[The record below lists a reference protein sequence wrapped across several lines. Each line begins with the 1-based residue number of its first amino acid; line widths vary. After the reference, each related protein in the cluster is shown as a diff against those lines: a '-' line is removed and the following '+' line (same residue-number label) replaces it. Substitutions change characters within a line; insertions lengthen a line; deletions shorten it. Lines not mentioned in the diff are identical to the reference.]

1 MIHGRRN
8 GKMPSGQCLG
18 RIRHFIQRTELF
30 ADLIQRIDVCSPM
43 KRIRHQYAIGPLIR
57 RCPAESPMIGTHA
70 VTPELKATVAV
81 VDRSGQ
87 QWVTDTQTIM
97 LPRLIKEIIVVIVT
111 STHLHTWKSRS
122 RKTFVS
128 VIQNRTRLVFRGQ
141 SFPKQCMGKVIS
153 NPKCPS
159 FQRPY
164 WRNICEWS
172 SKKCS

>member
-8 GKMPSGQCLG
+8 GKMPSGQRLG

-30 ADLIQRIDVCSPM
+30 AYLIQRIDVCSPM

-97 LPRLIKEIIVVIVT
+97 LPRLIKRNYCSNRHKHSLAYLEKPLPENVR
-111 STHLHTWKSRS
+111 LRHTK
-122 RKTFVS
+122 
-128 VIQNRTRLVFRGQ
+128 
-141 SFPKQCMGKVIS
+141 
-153 NPKCPS
+153 
-159 FQRPY
+159 
-164 WRNICEWS
+164 
-172 SKKCS
+172 

>member
-8 GKMPSGQCLG
+8 GKMPSGQRLG

-30 ADLIQRIDVCSPM
+30 AYLIQRIDVCSPM

-141 SFPKQCMGKVIS
+141 SFLKQCIDRTVSGQS
-153 NPKCPS
+153 NLKS
-159 FQRPY
+159 
-164 WRNICEWS
+164 
-172 SKKCS
+172 